1 MVTKPK
7 SRKNSATKTHAGR
20 SLWNMAQKFIKD
32 VPKEE
37 LDNQPKDGASNHD
50 YYLYG
55 SPKRK

>member
-1 MVTKPK
+1 
-7 SRKNSATKTHAGR
+7 
-20 SLWNMAQKFIKD
+20 MAQKFIKD